1 MALNRSLA
9 CALLATLVLAGC
21 YDPPPEDT
29 RPLPTV
35 VAHTPSGPRP
45 DPDVAAR
52 NFMSV
57 VARMEPIVEDECR
70 ARTRGIVCDFSIVVD
85 DRPGQGP
92 NAFQTLDRSGRP
104 VIAFT
109 VPLIADAR
117 NQDELAF
124 ILGHEAA
131 HHIEKHIPR
140 QGESAL
146 TGALIGG
153 IVAAASGGDPGTIRT
168 AQDVGATLGARRY
181 AKDFELEADALGTV
195 IAYRA
200 GYDPERGAAFFDR
213 IPDPGNRFL
222 GTHPPN
228 AARIATVRRTLAALR

>member
-1 MALNRSLA
+1 MGLNRFSPLA
-9 CALLATLVLAGC
+9 FMAVLALAGC
-21 YDPPPEDT
+21 YDAPPEQA
-29 RPLPTV
+29 RPLPEDIRFDP
-35 VAHTPSGPRP
+35 AGPRP
-45 DPDVAAR
+45 APEVAAR

-70 ARTRGIVCDFSIVVD
+70 ARTRGIVCDFNIVVD
-85 DRPGQGP
+85 DRAGQPP
-92 NAFQTLDRSGRP
+92 NAYQTLDRTGRP
-104 VIAFT
+104 IIAFT
-109 VPLIADAR
+109 VPLIAEAR

-140 QGESAL
+140 QSQQAMA
-146 TGALIGG
+146 GALLGG
-153 IVAAASGGDPGTIRT
+153 VLAAASGADASAIRS
-168 AQDVGATLGARRY
+168 AQDVGATIGARRY
-181 AKDFELEADALGTV
+181 SKDFELEADELGTV

-200 GYDPERGAAFFDR
+200 GYDPLRGAAFFDR

-228 AARIATVRRTLAALR
+228 ADRIATVRRTLASLR